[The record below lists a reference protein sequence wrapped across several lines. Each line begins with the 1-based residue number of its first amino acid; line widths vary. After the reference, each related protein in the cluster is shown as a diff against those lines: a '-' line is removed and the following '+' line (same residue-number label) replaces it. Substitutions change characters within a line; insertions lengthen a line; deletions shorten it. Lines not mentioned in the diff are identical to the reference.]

1 MGQIMS
7 FAGRVVRGV
16 PRRLRRAAFE
26 LAGKPLPIPNWP
38 PSPQAGPVASPAPA
52 AATSPSPPSP
62 TPEPHLHPDLGT
74 AAIQL
79 HGWFRAD
86 RGELYPQVPVG
97 PDDVV
102 ADIGCGD
109 GGAGLFCA
117 GQGARVI
124 LSDLDGERLEQARAR
139 VAAAAPGRVEAL
151 HGNGEAL
158 PIGDG
163 TATVTICMEV
173 IEHVDH
179 PPALCAELFRITR
192 PGGLLLIACPD
203 PRSEAVQ
210 KTVAAPIYFEK
221 PNHIRIVQHDEL
233 QGWVR
238 GAGFEILRCDTY
250 GFYEAVKWSMFWS
263 VAVDL
268 GQPHPVYE
276 AWEETWR
283 RLLDTKD
290 GEKVQRALDA
300 AFPKSQVVVAHRP

>member
-1 MGQIMS
+1 MGKITTM
-7 FAGRVVRGV
+7 AGRVARGV
-16 PRRLRRAAFE
+16 PRRLRRAAYE

-38 PSPQAGPVASPAPA
+38 PPPQPAPVAAP
-52 AATSPSPPSP
+52 PEH
-62 TPEPHLHPDLGT
+62 TPEPQAPPQPDLGT
-74 AAIQL
+74 MAIQL
-79 HGWFRAD
+79 HGWFRQD

-97 PDDVV
+97 ENDVV

-117 GQGARVI
+117 QRGARVI
-124 LSDLDGERLEQARAR
+124 LSDLDGKRLEKARLR
-139 VAAAAPGRVEAL
+139 VETAAPGRVEAV

-158 PIGDG
+158 PIEDR
-163 TATVTICMEV
+163 TASVTICMEV

-203 PRSEAVQ
+203 PRSEEVQ
-210 KTVAAPIYFEK
+210 TIVAPPIYFEK
-221 PNHIRIVQHDEL
+221 PNHIRIVRHDDL

-238 GAGFEILRCDTY
+238 DAGFEILRCDAY

-263 VAVDL
+263 LDVDL
-268 GQPHPVYE
+268 GRPHPVYA

-290 GEKVQRALDA
+290 GAKVQRALDTVL
-300 AFPKSQVVVAHRP
+300 PKSQVVVARRP